1 MYVVVP
7 VPVFLSATVQK
18 ARQENWREEGSY
30 YGFPEKYFNGKWGLG
45 FCRTINVDLVI
56 AVWWCKVFLSLT
68 THGSAVIGS
77 NVVVFL
83 FL

>member
-1 MYVVVP
+1 MV
-7 VPVFLSATVQK
+7 SQK
-18 ARQENWREEGSY
+18 NTLMVSGGW
-30 YGFPEKYFNGKWGLG
+30 

-56 AVWWCKVFLSLT
+56 AVWWCKVLLSLT